1 METWCRWENARK
13 GSSCGLDRIHSSD
26 GAGTPRVTRDL
37 RDHLRARVDAR
48 SEIATSTVRA
58 GGIRSIGLSIPKL
71 GTCPVGQIRGMNLQ
85 CRFPEFAICDP
96 ESGPHLIIQ
105 IYVAAT
111 QSHVPEEKSCLM
123 NPKWVSYSP
132 MLLDWKELSV
142 VSSLRS

>member
-26 GAGTPRVTRDL
+26 GAGTPRVTREL

-71 GTCPVGQIRGMNLQ
+71 GTWPLWEIKGVNLQ
-85 CRFPEFAICDP
+85 CRLP
-96 ESGPHLIIQ
+96 ESALSGPEKGPHLFFQ
-105 IYVAAT
+105 
-111 QSHVPEEKSCLM
+111 HF
-123 NPKWVSYSP
+123 
-132 MLLDWKELSV
+132 
-142 VSSLRS
+142 